1 MVDHQPDPPR
11 WADRFLEWYCNPEL
25 VEEIQGDLYERFLEY
40 ADRRGIK
47 KARRWYAINV
57 FLFMNRY
64 TLRNRTSYTRLNTLD
79 MFKNYLKIGW
89 RNVRKHRWPSLINIT
104 GLALAIGCCM
114 VVYTFVFWIFNTD
127 DFHEHRDN
135 IYIVEKV
142 VQGEDGQEEL
152 RGDSPEP
159 LGPILAKD
167 LPQIEATSRFTFSR
181 GIFQYEDQVF
191 SESINYVD
199 PEFVD
204 IFSFPIKWG
213 SKEDFGEKDGIFLT
227 ETVSTKYFGT
237 QNPVGK
243 QVNIRFNDGEM
254 EYESTFQVK
263 GVFDKLPVSRT
274 FSFNILVPYDHQL
287 MVGRENLQDW
297 HQATEATFVQL
308 KHGIDPAKVEASFA
322 GYLNLYNADNKGWQL
337 TDYNLQPL
345 KTITRHTSNWGGSF
359 FHGTHIIAIILLVV
373 IAVAMLLLVCF
384 NYINTAIATAASRLK
399 EISVRKVMGSMRS
412 QIIMQFLTENLLIC
426 FAGLVAGVLVAE
438 FIFMPWFNQ
447 MAGGVDIRLHYIR
460 DMRHWLFFAGLLIL
474 LVLGGGGYPAYYI
487 ARFPPVEILKDKVRI
502 SAKNRFRKILLGA
515 QLALTFM
522 AIFSAVAFIT
532 HTKKLKALS
541 WGYQPEAKMVL
552 RLQEGMSYDIL
563 KSEIS
568 SLKEVKEVSG
578 SIQQL
583 GTGST
588 DVTIKVAGEDVAV
601 QELVVGP
608 DYLQKMGLQLID
620 GRFSKIELET
630 DQTQSIMVNEAF
642 RQHFGWDVAVGN
654 EVTVAETPYTII
666 GELADFRYEDF
677 FRSIRPMIIRIGQ
690 EEDYNYLTATLA
702 APDQVQAS
710 TKAVEGIWKKLH
722 PSHPFNFFFQKD
734 VFDSYFQGFEQV
746 IQIMSAV
753 AILTIFIST
762 IGLFGLAMLILARKM
777 KEMSIRKVLGAT
789 IWNLG
794 KIINKEFFWSVLLAC
809 LIGGPLSFLGIQ
821 SILAEISPE
830 MSNPGLLPIL
840 VAFLGLLGITSIA
853 VVGYVYNAYVKNP
866 IVYLRDE

>member
-1 MVDHQPDPPR
+1 MVDQHPRPPQ

-40 ADRRGIK
+40 ADQRGIK

-64 TLRNRTSYTRLNTLD
+64 TLRNRSSYTRLNTLD

-114 VVYTFVFWIFNTD
+114 VVYSFVFWIFNTD
-127 DFHEHRDN
+127 DFHENRDD

-142 VQGEDGQEEL
+142 LQGEEGQEEL

-159 LGPILAKD
+159 FGPILAED

-181 GIFQYEDQVF
+181 GVFQYEDQVF
-191 SESINYVD
+191 SESINFVD
-199 PEFVD
+199 PAFVD
-204 IFSFPIKWG
+204 IFSFPMKWG
-213 SKEDFGEKDGIFLT
+213 NEEDFGDKSGIFLA

-237 QNPVGK
+237 ENPVGK
-243 QVNIRFNDGEM
+243 QVSIRFNDGNE

-287 MVGRENLQDW
+287 MVGRENFQDW
-297 HQATEATFVQL
+297 HQATDATFVQL
-308 KHGIDPAKVEASFA
+308 KSGVDPAVVEAGFA
-322 GYLNLYNADNKGWQL
+322 GYLNLYNTDNKGWTL

-345 KTITRHTSNWGGSF
+345 ATITRHTSNWGSSF

-384 NYINTAIATAASRLK
+384 NYINTAIATAAGRLK

-426 FAGLVAGVLVAE
+426 LAGLIAGVLVAE

-447 MAGGVDIRLHYIR
+447 MAGGVDIRLNYIR

-522 AIFSAVAFIT
+522 AIFSAVAFIN

-541 WGYQPEAKMVL
+541 WGYNPEAKMVL
-552 RLQEGMSYDIL
+552 RLEDGMSYDIL
-563 KSEIS
+563 KNEIS

-583 GTGST
+583 GNGST
-588 DVTIKVAGEDVAV
+588 GITIKVAGEDVPV

-620 GRFSKIELET
+620 GRFSKPELET

-642 RQHFGWDVAVGN
+642 RQHFDWEVAVGN
-654 EVTVAETPYTII
+654 EVTVGETPYTII

-677 FRSIRPMIIRIGQ
+677 FRSIQPVMIRVGKK
-690 EEDYNYLTATLA
+690 EDYNYLTATLA
-702 APDQVQAS
+702 SPDQVKSS
-710 TKAVEGIWKKLH
+710 TKAVEAVWKKIH
-722 PSHPFNFFFQKD
+722 PSHPFNFFFQTD
-734 VFDSYFQGFEQV
+734 VFDGYFQGFEQV
-746 IQIMSAV
+746 IKIMSAV

-789 IWNLG
+789 VWNLG
-794 KIINKEFFWSVLLAC
+794 RIINKEFFWSVLLAC
-809 LIGGPLSFLGIQ
+809 LIGGPLSFLGIK
-821 SILAEISPE
+821 SILTEISPE
-830 MSNPGLLPIL
+830 MTNPGLFPIL

-853 VVGYVYNAYVKNP
+853 VVGYVYNAYAKNP